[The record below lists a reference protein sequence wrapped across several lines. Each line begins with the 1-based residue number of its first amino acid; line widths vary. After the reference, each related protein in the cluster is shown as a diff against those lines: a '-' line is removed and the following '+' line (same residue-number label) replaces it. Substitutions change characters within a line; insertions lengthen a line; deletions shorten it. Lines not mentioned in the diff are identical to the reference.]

1 MDEGG
6 LPMVII
12 LFALERG
19 FAVAIYMGCLRIHR
33 INQLAEQNTKIG
45 VSSCTRIRMDGSREY
60 YIVNE
65 YMIDYF
71 DGYAVFNEF
80 MIDGY
85 DGYAAPHMDK

>member
-1 MDEGG
+1 
-6 LPMVII
+6 
-12 LFALERG
+12 
-19 FAVAIYMGCLRIHR
+19 
-33 INQLAEQNTKIG
+33 
-45 VSSCTRIRMDGSREY
+45 MDGSREY

>member
-1 MDEGG
+1 
-6 LPMVII
+6 
-12 LFALERG
+12 
-19 FAVAIYMGCLRIHR
+19 
-33 INQLAEQNTKIG
+33 
-45 VSSCTRIRMDGSREY
+45 MDGSREY

-71 DGYAVFNEF
+71 DGCAVSNEF